1 MVFSYS
7 NDFKQYLAIETAGGP
22 TWHPNNRKIAF
33 VYDNPGLMQIFT
45 VPIQSDHTLWPKRMI
60 YDENRCTN
68 PRYLQDGTLVFLKDN
83 KGDENF
89 QIGFIT
95 QDLDV
100 GWITSDLKAKHLITL
115 TTENSLFYSANIMNK
130 TIFSIYRH
138 KIPLQ
143 ANIPELIYQP
153 EEGLIR
159 AEVISPDE
167 NFLVFARIH
176 GNIFQELF
184 LLEIETGKINPI
196 SRKISGDTKTRWV
209 AVRWLDQNHLLV
221 LTDHKSE
228 FLRMAI
234 ISFDGKFHTINEIET
249 NLQYEFPPNTF
260 TFCENSPYT
269 YFSSNQDGYSTIFRA
284 IFDSHGCS
292 EYETLE
298 LPHKAVLVT
307 ADERTFK
314 QGLNL
319 SPDGNLLALTLSSP
333 TSPINIW
340 ILDLQSKKFW
350 KATDASTVGLNP
362 NNFVE
367 TSLRIFSSFDGL
379 EVPYFRYLP
388 QGEVP
393 KDGWPA
399 IIIIH
404 GGPEAQIRPNFSP
417 VIQFFL
423 SAGFAVVTP
432 NIRGSAGYS
441 RTYLDLDNI
450 EKRLDSIRDI
460 KHLVSD
466 IHEKNSSIDS
476 NRLVIFG
483 GSYGGFA
490 VLSAMTEYPTLWK
503 AGVDIFGIANFVTFL
518 QNTGSW
524 RRKLREIEYGSLDAD
539 MDTLIQISPIHKVDQ
554 ITAPLFIIAG
564 DNDER
569 VPLSESIQMYES
581 LKERGLPVKLL
592 RFADEGHGITKL
604 KNKIQA
610 YSEIVSWLEEHV

>member
-1 MVFSYS
+1 MTASHLD
-7 NDFKQYLAIETAGGP
+7 DFKQYLAIETAGGP
-22 TWHPNNRKIAF
+22 TWHPNNQEIAF

-45 VPIQSDHTLWPKRMI
+45 VPIQSEHTFWPKRMI
-60 YDENRCTN
+60 YNENRCTD
-68 PRYLQDGTLVFLKDN
+68 PRYLQDGTIVFLKDN

-95 QDLDV
+95 RDLDV
-100 GWITSDLKAKHLITL
+100 EWITNDLSAKHLVTL
-115 TTENSLFYSANIMNK
+115 TTTNSIYYSANITDK
-130 TIFSIYRH
+130 KIFSIYRH
-138 KIPLQ
+138 RIPLQ
-143 ANIPELIYQP
+143 TNNPERIYQP
-153 EEGLIR
+153 DEGLVK
-159 AEVISPDE
+159 AEVVSPDE
-167 NFLVFARIH
+167 KFLVFARIH
-176 GNIFQELF
+176 GNNYQELY
-184 LLEIETGKINPI
+184 LLEIETGKIDPL
-196 SRKISGDTKTRWV
+196 SRKISGDFKTRWT
-209 AVRWLDQNHLLV
+209 AVRWLDQNHILV
-221 LTDHKSE
+221 LTDHESE
-228 FLRMAI
+228 FQRIAI

-249 NLQYEFPPNTF
+249 NLQYESPSNTF

-269 YFSSNQDGYSTIFRA
+269 YFSFNQDGYSIIVRA
-284 IFDSHGCS
+284 IFDSNGCS
-292 EYETLE
+292 KYETLG

-314 QGLNL
+314 QGLSL

-340 ILDLQSKKFW
+340 ILDLQSRKLW

-362 NNFVE
+362 NNFVD
-367 TSLRIFSSFDGL
+367 TSLRIFSSFDRL

-388 QGEVP
+388 KGKVP
-393 KDGWPA
+393 NDRWPA

-417 VIQFFL
+417 VIQYFL

-432 NIRGSAGYS
+432 NIRGSTGYG

-460 KHLVSD
+460 QYLVND
-466 IHEKNSSIDS
+466 IHENDSLIDS
-476 NRLVIFG
+476 NRLAIFG

-490 VLSAMTEYPTLWK
+490 VLSVMTEYPSLWK

-518 QNTGSW
+518 QNTAPW
-524 RRKLREIEYGSLDAD
+524 RRKLREIEYGSLDGD
-539 MDTLIQISPIHKVDQ
+539 MDTLNRISPIHKVDQ

-581 LKERGLPVKLL
+581 LKERGLSVKLL

-610 YSEIVSWLEEHV
+610 YSEIISWLKEHV